1 MAFRF
6 DERALQ
12 ILRGEEVNNLAAW
25 GSYPLFLASFYKILE
40 VLWLL
45 SYRISIVFWLNQFL
59 GLATAT
65 LAFKTLRY
73 FKTPYRPSFI
83 FAGLFLLINP
93 LQLYINGM
101 NISESLFQF
110 TTCLALA
117 LYLDV
122 FSLTAWKKWLGF
134 FVCLVFA
141 VMARNIILPFVI
153 LLPIYLFWVE
163 PQGRKILFSKEF
175 LGAALL
181 AGVLLLT
188 LGQINAHL
196 DKYKNTSLNL
206 NRGAN
211 LAQTWCEAPTLH
223 FKTEENSFWFSPPAF
238 WPLEKTR
245 SIYLEK
251 DFADT
256 KFYTNMAWQCLRKDP
271 SLLIFRIRSL
281 LNVFDGPFYP
291 DPLKGQMRGVAHTF
305 SMMYA
310 VLFFFVIFGIK
321 YLWKERSGKILLF
334 FVATQMAAVYLA
346 NTGEARF
353 IYSFLPALTILGI
366 LLWSHVSRRQR
377 IGLLSLSAVVSLGLM
392 FVKPLAQMM
401 TERDKNRF
409 MRMTT
414 EEKVELVENRLKSIP
429 VLKSEPLCRDNF
441 KESQKCLAQNQTSCS
456 PEQAKNIF
464 FEFQES
470 QKESMTEERLFCRNL
485 FMVRLWNEK
494 NLPMPIELVQKPS
507 PLPEGPFS
515 GSHPIEAIAGQLLH
529 IDLLSRS
536 GASNLI
542 PAEESFDN
550 LLHVLLKYQH
560 RISGNRSEY
569 QGAVVEKLNKAD
581 PSERAAGIYLSSLQ
595 QALIAL
601 KKTPTSTHPPSHQ
614 E

>member
-25 GSYPLFLASFYKILE
+25 GSYPLFLASLYK
-40 VLWLL
+40 VLDIVGLL

-59 GLATAT
+59 GLATAI
-65 LAFKTLRY
+65 LAFKTLRS

-83 FAGLFLLINP
+83 FVGLFLLLNP
-93 LQLYINGM
+93 LQIYINGM

-122 FSLTAWKKWLGF
+122 ISLSAWKKWLGF

-141 VMARNIILPFVI
+141 IMARNIILPFVV
-153 LLPIYLFWVE
+153 LLPIYLLWFE

-175 LGAALL
+175 LGAALF

-256 KFYTNMAWQCLRKDP
+256 RFYSNMAWECLQKDP
-271 SLLIFRIRSL
+271 SLLVFRLRSL

-291 DPLKGQMRGVAHTF
+291 DPLKGHMRGVINTF
-305 SMMYA
+305 AALYS
-310 VLFFFVIFGIK
+310 VLFFFVIFGIR
-321 YLWKERSGKILLF
+321 YLWKERSGKILMF
-334 FVATQMAAVYLA
+334 FVATQMAAVYVA

-353 IYSFLPALTILGI
+353 IYSFLPALTILSI

-377 IGLLSLSAVVSLGLM
+377 IGLLSLSAIVSLGLLS
-392 FVKPLAQMM
+392 VKPLAQMM

-409 MRMTT
+409 IKMTT
-414 EEKVELVENRLKSIP
+414 EEKIELVENRLKSIP
-429 VLKSEPLCRDNF
+429 IVKSEPLCRESF
-441 KESQKCLAQNQTSCS
+441 KESPKCLEQDQISCS
-456 PEQAKNIF
+456 PEQVKKIF
-464 FEFQES
+464 SEFQES
-470 QKESMTEERLFCRNL
+470 QKQSMTEERLFCRNL

-494 NLPMPIELVQKPS
+494 DLAIPMELIQKPS

-515 GSHPIEAIAGQLLH
+515 GHHPIEAIAGQLLH
-529 IDLLSRS
+529 VDLLLRA
-536 GASNLI
+536 GANDLI
-542 PAEESFDN
+542 PADESFDY

-569 QGAVVEKLNKAD
+569 QGAVVEKLNKAE
-581 PSERAAGIYLSSLQ
+581 PSKRAAGIYVPSLQ

-601 KKTPTSTHPPSHQ
+601 KKNPASTHPPSHQ